1 MDKYTEL
8 KERFERNRDEEN
20 AVNMAAYMRDLFP
33 FYGLPTPTRRAVYK
47 ELLRAEKREKVIDWD
62 LLDKCYADEHREF
75 QYFVYDYLS
84 AMSGVLVYDD
94 ISRIEKYIRGKQ
106 WWDTIDFLSKVV
118 GEIGRKDERVDDLM
132 TAWSEDG
139 DLWVR
144 RTAILHQLGRK
155 EKTNTRLLETVIE
168 NNLGSHEFFVNKAIG
183 WALRDYSKT
192 DPDWVR
198 AFVQM
203 HKGEMDKLS
212 VKEAGKYL

>member
-8 KERFERNRDEEN
+8 KKRFEANRDDEN
-20 AVNMAAYMRDLFP
+20 AVNMAAYMRNRFS

-47 ELLRAEKREKVIDWD
+47 ELLRVEKRGKVIDWD

-94 ISRIEKYIRGKQ
+94 IFRIEKYIREKQ

-118 GEIGRKDERVDDLM
+118 GEIGLKDERVDKLM
-132 TAWSEDG
+132 TAWSADG

-155 EKTNTRLLETVIE
+155 GKTNTRLLETVIE

-183 WALRDYSKT
+183 WALRDHAKT

-203 HKGEMDKLS
+203 HRDEMDKLS

>member
-94 ISRIEKYIRGKQ
+94 ISRIEKYIRG
-106 WWDTIDFLSKVV
+106 IHPGELRLS
-118 GEIGRKDERVDDLM
+118 G
-132 TAWSEDG
+132 
-139 DLWVR
+139 
-144 RTAILHQLGRK
+144 QLGR
-155 EKTNTRLLETVIE
+155 
-168 NNLGSHEFFVNKAIG
+168 
-183 WALRDYSKT
+183 RDRKDGADGRSDHYRG
-192 DPDWVR
+192 PRVPE
-198 AFVQM
+198 
-203 HKGEMDKLS
+203 G
-212 VKEAGKYL
+212 